1 MINGGIAGLLALY
14 FILVMYNGNQDK
26 LLEEIKQE
34 AGFIKWIA
42 ALFVL
47 IMIYKLTGGKLG
59 DVVKQIVL
67 VALAALVLGKGEVI
81 FKQVGDTFYPEK
93 ARN

>member
-1 MINGGIAGLLALY
+1 MINGGIAGLIALY
-14 FILVMYNGNQDK
+14 LILVVYNGRESE
-26 LLEEIKQE
+26 LLEQIKTE
-34 AGFIKWIA
+34 TGFIKWIA

-59 DVVKQIVL
+59 DIVKQIVL

-81 FKQVGDTFYPEK
+81 FKQMGTVFFPESK
-93 ARN
+93 K